1 VKVTVCPETGLLGLI
16 VKLAVNAPGG
26 ETVIECDEV
35 ATVPKLS
42 VIVRVTVKEP
52 ELVYVWLDD

>member
-1 VKVTVCPETGLLGLI
+1 MLGLI
-16 VKLAVNAPGG
+16 VKLAVNAPRG
-26 ETVIECDEV
+26 EIVIDCDDV
-35 ATVPKLS
+35 ALVPRLS